1 MERAKRRHIQKC
13 VKECSAE
20 QIMNRLFKI
29 FWDTVKEGHDPTAFS
44 QKAWGSCTTYTA
56 CYSVV
61 LVVFTLCSCTS
72 ADRVKSVIK
81 SGEERNVIDP
91 DGGVHERRKLEE
103 LQKAGSIDYAAFPQ
117 LKPRPVLDES
127 KWSTQ
132 LLYSALHKLTLE
144 RIYEYVGA
152 NVSSKCGEVTST
164 KPGALRSL
172 MCGYRL
178 HAAGHV
184 QSPEYNS
191 GPDLFSC
198 YFRVNVKPAMKT
210 TETYVVVVKLNRGFG
225 HVMSTMC
232 TCKAG

>member
-1 MERAKRRHIQKC
+1 MDLYTFEAGYEESTTLQRPSHARRSLFRPWMKNEEKLLVTFVSLYC
-13 VKECSAE
+13 LELDSAWPKY
-20 QIMNRLFKI
+20 QISHPLWEEAATFLA
-29 FWDTVKEGHDPTAFS
+29 T
-44 QKAWGSCTTYTA
+44 
-56 CYSVV
+56 
-61 LVVFTLCSCTS
+61 
-72 ADRVKSVIK
+72 K
-81 SGEERNVIDP
+81 SGGE
-91 DGGVHERRKLEE
+91 
-103 LQKAGSIDYAAFPQ
+103 YA
-117 LKPRPVLDES
+117 RPVLDES
-127 KWSTQ
+127 KCSTQ

-144 RIYEYVGA
+144 RIYEYIGA

-164 KPGALRSL
+164 KPEALRSL

-210 TETYVVVVKLNRGFG
+210 TETYVVVVKLHRFFG